1 MLISLSEVMNCRDQE
16 IRMSVPVGFD
26 VFSQSK
32 AEYPVCEKSELS
44 LLLVSDAAK
53 KVHIS
58 AQVNIVLKAP
68 CDRCLEEVRLP
79 FDLCIEQEVDFS
91 KTGQEQAE
99 ELDEKAYI
107 SGFGLDTDQLIFE
120 ELLVAFPAKV
130 LCFEDCKGICGVC
143 GANLNDG
150 ECGCDR
156 TVSDPRMAAI
166 RDIFNNFKEV

>member
-68 CDRCLEEVRLP
+68 CDRCLKEVRLP

-107 SGFGLDTDQLIFE
+107 SGFDLDTDQLIFE

-156 TVSDPRMAAI
+156 TVPDPRMAAI

>member
-16 IRMSVPVGFD
+16 IRMSVPIGFD
-26 VFSQSK
+26 VFHQSK
-32 AEYPVCEKSELS
+32 AEYPVYEKSELS
-44 LLLVSDAAK
+44 LLLISDAAK
-53 KVHIS
+53 KVRVS
-58 AQVNIVLKAP
+58 AQTKIVLKAP
-68 CDRCLEEVRLP
+68 CDRCLEEVELP

-91 KTGQEQAE
+91 RTGQEQAE

-107 SGFGLDTDQLIFE
+107 SGFDLDTDQLVFE

-143 GANLNDG
+143 GANLNSG

-156 TVSDPRMAAI
+156 TALDPRMTAI
-166 RDIFNNFKEV
+166 WDIFNNFKEV